1 MITLTICNHKG
12 GTGKTTTSMN
22 LAAAFGMTGHR
33 VLVVDLDPQGFLTRM
48 MGQAEGAPGQSSL
61 VLFSENI
68 RFETLPISKLNT
80 FDLIPSSPALSTAL
94 RRLTKPTDVLWL
106 KEITEKLEEHYDL
119 LLFDTA
125 AAVTVFSLNALVAGD
140 YVLIPVLPEYQPVI
154 GGEQTYQTAQVVR
167 KRLNPDL
174 AVPLFLLTMVDGR
187 KKNHL
192 VYRKYLRDR
201 HEERVLNSIIRTC
214 TTLSLSSENGATV
227 FESNPRARGSIDY
240 AGAADELMQRF
251 ISEQKPSAAS
261 FEDAAVEAP
270 SEDASHPTL

>member
-12 GTGKTTTSMN
+12 GTGKTTTCMN
-22 LAAAFGMTGHR
+22 LAAAFGMTGQR

-48 MGQAEGAPGQSSL
+48 MGQTEGAPDRSSL
-61 VLFSENI
+61 ALFKENI
-68 RFETLPISKLNT
+68 SFEKLPISKQNK
-80 FDLIPSSPALSTAL
+80 FDLIPSSPALSSAI

-106 KEITEKLEEHYDL
+106 REFKEILDKHYDI

-125 AAVTVFSLNALVAGD
+125 AAVTVFSLNALVASD
-140 YVLIPVLPEYQPVI
+140 NVLIPVLPEYQPII

-174 AVPLFLLTMVDGR
+174 AVPRFLLTMVDGR

-201 HEERVLNSIIRTC
+201 YEERVLNSVIRTC
-214 TTLSLSSENGATV
+214 TTLSLTRENGITV
-227 FESNPRARGSIDY
+227 FESNPKARGSIDY
-240 AGAADELMQRF
+240 ASAADELMQQF
-251 ISEQKPSAAS
+251 ILERKPAAAS
-261 FEDAAVEAP
+261 HEEAAIEVKSAGVP
-270 SEDASHPTL
+270 HSTR